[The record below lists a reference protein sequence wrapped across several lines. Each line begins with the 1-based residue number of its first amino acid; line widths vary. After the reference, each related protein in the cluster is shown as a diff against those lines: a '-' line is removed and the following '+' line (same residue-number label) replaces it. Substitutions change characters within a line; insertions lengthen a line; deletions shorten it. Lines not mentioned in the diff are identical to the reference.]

1 MTVDGTEYDNA
12 EPVII
17 APDGTID
24 LAAKKDGKEVF
35 ANAKRH
41 EVKVEAAAHDDLEFM
56 IGGFTDVQDPSHAF
70 FKEIYWAADLGIT
83 KGYSDGTF
91 GIDRSCTRGEAIM
104 FLWRLAG
111 KPSPKW
117 AKSKFSDVSKSNPFY
132 KAILWAEQKGI
143 TKGFA
148 DGTFGINKSCTR
160 GQMMKFFYNLEN

>member
-1 MTVDGTEYDNA
+1 MTVDGIEYDNA

-17 APDGTID
+17 SPDGTID

-132 KAILWAEQKGI
+132 KAILWAEQEGI

>member
-1 MTVDGTEYDNA
+1 
-12 EPVII
+12 
-17 APDGTID
+17 
-24 LAAKKDGKEVF
+24 
-35 ANAKRH
+35 
-41 EVKVEAAAHDDLEFM
+41 
-56 IGGFTDVQDPSHAF
+56 
-70 FKEIYWAADLGIT
+70 
-83 KGYSDGTF
+83 
-91 GIDRSCTRGEAIM
+91 M

-148 DGTFGINKSCTR
+148 DGTFGINKPCTR

>member
-1 MTVDGTEYDNA
+1 MTVDGTEYDNE

-17 APDGTID
+17 APDGMID
-24 LAAKKDGKEVF
+24 LAAKKDGKKVF

-91 GIDRSCTRGEAIM
+91 GIDRSCTH
-104 FLWRLAG
+104 
-111 KPSPKW
+111 
-117 AKSKFSDVSKSNPFY
+117 
-132 KAILWAEQKGI
+132 
-143 TKGFA
+143 
-148 DGTFGINKSCTR
+148 